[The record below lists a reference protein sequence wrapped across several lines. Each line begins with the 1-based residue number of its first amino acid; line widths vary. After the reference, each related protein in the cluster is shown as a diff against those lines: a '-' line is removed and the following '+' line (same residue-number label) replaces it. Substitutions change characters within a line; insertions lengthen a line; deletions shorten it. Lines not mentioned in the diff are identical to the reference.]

1 MDVEHVGREHCLGK
15 EVASEEGKVDGWKHF
30 EQVESDVGFLLDTG
44 EEEQSVGLVAE
55 QSVPVVEGG
64 GLRDPILAFPY
75 LLLAN
80 D

>member
-1 MDVEHVGREHCLGK
+1 M
-15 EVASEEGKVDGWKHF
+15 ASEEEKVDGWKHF

-64 GLRDPILAFPY
+64 GLEDPILAFPY
-75 LLLAN
+75 LFLAN